1 MSDYYQLLVITN
13 IQNLG
18 TWNTTLTWFIV
29 IVEYD
34 VAAKWQADGSDLDL
48 LVIILWQVGM
58 LEGEAIV

>member
-29 IVEYD
+29 IVEHD